1 MEACQN
7 NNINRSLEEDDSNSH
22 RWFWGIQTWV
32 EEVTADMVEIAREQE
47 LEVEPKD
54 VTELLYPHDKAFT
67 DELFL
72 MHEQGSAFLRWDLPL
87 WRCCDDCWNDNK
99 GFIILHKYSW

>member
-7 NNINRSLEEDDSNSH
+7 NNSNKSLEEADSNSH
-22 RWFWGIQTWV
+22 RWFWGVQTWA
-32 EEVTADMVEIAREQE
+32 EEVTADVVETAREQE

-67 DELFL
+67 DEELFL
-72 MHEQGSAFLRWDLPL
+72 MQEQRSAFLRGDLLLVKML
-87 WRCCDDCWNDNK
+87 WWLLKWQQRIYN
-99 GFIILHKYSW
+99 ITQI

>member
-7 NNINRSLEEDDSNSH
+7 NNINKSLEEADSNSH
-22 RWFWGIQTWV
+22 RWFSAFQTWV
-32 EEVTADMVEIAREQE
+32 EEVTADAVEITREQE

-54 VTELLYPHDKAFT
+54 VTELLNPHDKAFT

-72 MHEQGSAFLRWDLPL
+72 MHEQRSAFSRWDLL
-87 WRCCDDCWNDNK
+87 LAKILCWLLKWQQRIYN
-99 GFIILHKYSW
+99 ITQI